1 VKNYYFS
8 RHKIV
13 KEQGFTLLEIIVVL
27 GIIVVLFTV
36 LSPAIIN
43 SKDDY
48 IMDKNL
54 NAIASSMRL
63 VRAHAIKTQQPQII
77 QFNLDDKTY
86 RIEHQTARKI
96 NREIDLSVFTSTS
109 ELSEDGKNANIRF
122 YPDGSSSGGRIT
134 LTMGND
140 KSAVDVVWITGQV
153 NILHD
158 TDE

>member
-1 VKNYYFS
+1 
-8 RHKIV
+8 
-13 KEQGFTLLEIIVVL
+13 
-27 GIIVVLFTV
+27 
-36 LSPAIIN
+36 
-43 SKDDY
+43 
-48 IMDKNL
+48 MDKNL